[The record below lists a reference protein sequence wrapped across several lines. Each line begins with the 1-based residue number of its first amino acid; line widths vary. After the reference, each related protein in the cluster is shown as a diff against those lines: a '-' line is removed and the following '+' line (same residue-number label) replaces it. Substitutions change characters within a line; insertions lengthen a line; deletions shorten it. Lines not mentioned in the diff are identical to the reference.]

1 MATFDSWRVKVN
13 YDVRSSKVFDTT
25 GAVGGTVIRAPRGT
39 EEPTYFSPG
48 QTKRILDLLGTPT
61 PDYPDILEVIQYNNS
76 YPIWVSAPSVNGLHG
91 GVHLTANGIKQFT
104 GGISAAPNN
113 FTAFTAK
120 ETLGTGD
127 GSTSSFGITLT
138 DIDYYTALSVKIL
151 VDGTELTNGSITS
164 GGVNTEDISYDEG
177 TGSLDTSTGALSFN
191 FSTPPAQGAKVSVEY
206 TVDYSGLVY
215 FSLYSR
221 APEADT
227 LGLTASF
234 DASTAEFT
242 LNVYQQDN
250 RGNYVEIAGSPFTV
264 SADQDAVNGYGNSI
278 YVENVFEDNDFIR
291 AKVNTDLT
299 PSSFTDEDTIIAFAG
314 GDRGDT
320 VSGADLAGA
329 YTHFQS
335 TRKYQVDVFFDV
347 TADGDIP
354 AMYST
359 LRNSYA
365 KYARYILPL
374 PNESASDAQT
384 TFGTYSLN
392 NRGISIYWNWGEVTN
407 PYSSRGNLLSP
418 LTGRVA
424 VKHADI
430 IVRAYGGLAP
440 AWIDENGM
448 GGQLTGGIVRMV
460 YDPDQNTLQEL
471 DLARINPIVDE
482 PGFGPMIVS
491 RRTTQSNLDDFA
503 FIDYSG
509 AMDYIVK
516 NVLNNVAPYQIVK
529 LNDATHRDIV
539 RAKTNAIVTP
549 MLNPP
554 YPVVFDAL
562 VKCDEENNNEDVQ
575 NREEFVLTLG
585 IQFTRKSRMF
595 IFNIVNTNVGVNLEE
610 AV

>member
-13 YDVRSSKVFDTT
+13 YDIRSSKVFDTT
-25 GAVGGTVIRAPRGT
+25 GAVGGTVVRAPRGT
-39 EEPTYFSPG
+39 EEPMYFSPG
-48 QTKRILDLLGTPT
+48 QTKRILDLLGTPN

-91 GVHLTANGIKQFT
+91 GVHFTEDGIKQFT
-104 GGISAAPNN
+104 GGIPAEPNN
-113 FTAFTAK
+113 FTQFTAK
-120 ETLGTGD
+120 ESLGTGD

-138 DIDYYTALSVKIL
+138 DIDYYTDLSVKIL
-151 VDGTELTNGSITS
+151 VDGEELTNGSVTDA
-164 GGVNTEDISYDEG
+164 GGGDEDISYDEG
-177 TGSLDTSTGALSFN
+177 TGSLDTSTGALSFSFN
-191 FSTPPAQGAKVSVEY
+191 SPPSQNAKVSVEY
-206 TVDYSGLVY
+206 TVDYSGLVF
-215 FSLYSR
+215 FSLYSV
-221 APEADT
+221 APQDDT
-227 LGLTASF
+227 LGISASF
-234 DASTAEFT
+234 DTDDEEFT
-242 LNVYQQDN
+242 LEIYQKDN
-250 RGNYVEIAGSPFTV
+250 KGNYREIDGSPFTV
-264 SADQDAVNGYGNSI
+264 STDPDAVNGYGTSI
-278 YVENVFEDNDFIR
+278 YVENVFEDNDYLR

-299 PSSFTDEDTIIAFAG
+299 PSTFTDEEDIIDFSG
-314 GDRGDT
+314 GDRGDS
-320 VSGADLAGA
+320 VSGSDLAGA

-335 TRKYQVDVFFDV
+335 TRKYNVDVFFDV
-347 TADGDIP
+347 TADPDIP
-354 AMYST
+354 GQFDT

-365 KYARYILPL
+365 KYARFILPL
-374 PNESASDAQT
+374 PNEDYGDAES
-384 TFGTYSLN
+384 TFETYSLN
-392 NRGISIYWNWGEVTN
+392 NRGISVYWNWGEVSN

-440 AWIDENGM
+440 AWVDENGM
-448 GGQLTGGIVRMV
+448 GGQLSGGIVRMM
-460 YDPDQNTLQEL
+460 YDPDQNTLREL

-516 NVLNNVAPYQIVK
+516 NVLNNVVPYQIVK
-529 LNDATHRDIV
+529 LNDSIHRDIV

-554 YPVVFDAL
+554 YPVVYDAL
-562 VKCDEENNNEDVQ
+562 VKCDEENNNEDVM

-585 IQFTRKSRMF
+585 IQFTRKSRMI
-595 IFNIVNTNVGVNLEE
+595 IFNVVNTNIGVDLEE